1 MTPSRS
7 LENGEKQMNWN
18 ESPQTASPKNVL
30 RDSNSNGNY
39 VNGHGTNINGD
50 GSDGVGN
57 GINANGSATKI
68 NGNGTYTNGNGAHTN
83 GNGVHTNG
91 HGISLESQTSDSKVH
106 STSKFKEEFRAICAK
121 VLKIDIEELDDTCSF
136 VSLGG
141 DSISAIKLVTE
152 CEVRGIELKTVDV
165 ISTHTISGLFA
176 TANFRPFGKHSNGKT
191 GISYSRNQED
201 DDPSPFA
208 LWTAHRDSDLIE
220 KRQRL
225 EEIAVLCGVETE
237 EIEDVYPCTPLQEGL
252 IAITTRQPT
261 AYVQRRVCRLT
272 NEIDLER
279 FWAAW
284 ETLVAN
290 VASLRTRIIMGPG
303 GQSLQVVIREKLLWR
318 RGSNLGRYL
327 SRDRADGMMLGQPLA
342 RFGRIQ
348 EETGSFFV
356 WTAHHSIFDG
366 WSALLLYRQLLAI
379 YQQSYVPRLVP
390 FSRFLRYLAE
400 QDSTAATR
408 YWHSQLHGDTMA
420 DWPALPS
427 SNYQPQPQHVF
438 RSSINLPHGYKPGT
452 IMISNLLRAAWAL
465 VMAQYSGNDD
475 VIFAVTV
482 SGRSAPVSQIAD
494 IIAPTITTVPVRI
507 RIDRSMSIAELL
519 LEIQSQA
526 AKMIE
531 HEHTGLQT
539 IKKLLPEF
547 GTALELRN
555 LLIVQPEAESDD
567 YVYKE
572 FPGLE
577 AIREAM
583 EDFDNYGLNVECI
596 LGSQSIEV
604 LVNYDDHVINTMHL
618 RDVMGQFTYTVQC
631 LCNPSVSKLS
641 VNDVATIKTSDQ
653 QRILEWNEH
662 IPPSVD
668 RCIHHLVQDQVNI
681 QPAKL
686 AVDAWDGKYTY
697 ADLARESISL
707 AHHLVGLGL
716 GPEQPVG
723 LCGSVLPL
731 GVSHPFAR
739 TSGIVQ
745 EAKVRIVLVDESQRT
760 ELAKLATTLIVV
772 DSELIAA
779 LPSEAKPPETGVT
792 PENVAWI
799 LFTSGSTGT
808 PKGVVLQHA
817 SLCTS
822 LIGHANTVGINK
834 YTRTFQFAAFTFD
847 VSLCDIF
854 STLQAGGCVCMPSED
869 ERMNSLAE
877 AASRMEVNYAELT
890 STVTE
895 TISPSQV
902 PSLATLA
909 LSGEALKPSVLSTWA
924 RHSSVFNSYGPTE
937 CSIVASNS
945 KRLSNVEEAQNIG
958 GPMSSIFWVVQA
970 ANFHQLCP
978 IGAPGELLI
987 EGPLLARGYLNDEVK
1002 TEKAFIIDPDFT
1014 KQLGL
1019 SPGRRMYR
1027 TGDLVRQNQDG
1038 SLMYLGRCD
1047 STQVKVRGQRVEVSE
1062 IEYQISRQLPEI
1074 QTVAVEMLQRGT
1086 QASLVAV
1093 VNFAMDSKYAAPAA
1107 FDTTTTKTETIFS
1120 TDALR
1125 AVFQDLQLAL
1135 SQVLPAYMIPTLYA
1149 PMSTI
1154 PMNASGK
1161 LDRRVLRTKL
1171 DSMSFDELRVYM
1183 ADDGPKAAPSTDAEK
1198 QVQSLWSEVL
1208 AINPQDI
1215 ALSDN
1220 FFRIG
1225 GDSIAAMRMVALK
1238 ASRRLRLTVADVFQH
1253 PQLSD
1258 LAFVI
1263 QRRLQMVEDG
1273 VQEEDSAPF
1282 DLWAKFKV
1290 DGLDSTKRA
1299 QELAII
1305 ATRCD
1310 IRVDDIEDIYP
1321 CTPLQEGLIAIT
1333 THQPTA
1339 YVSRQIY
1346 KLAPTLDV
1354 VRFQKAWQT
1363 LAQVTPILRT
1373 RILAGLDTS
1382 DVSLQVVVRGSI
1394 TWQYGADSG
1403 TLSDYVAQD
1412 RKSGMRLGQPL
1423 VRFGLVRNS
1432 SEQFFIWTAHHSVYD
1447 GWSVSLMYQ
1456 HLYDIYFDQRIPST
1470 IPYARF
1476 IRYLIRHDDAA
1487 SEKYWRSQ
1495 LQGEVVSNW
1504 PPLPRADY
1512 QPRPQQRYTCDII
1525 LPDHT
1530 MNDRVNSLLPS
1541 VLRAAWGVTMSKYTG
1556 QGDVVFGVTLLGRN
1570 APVSQITE
1578 MTGPTITT
1586 VPVRIHLDGPQ
1597 PLTINQF
1604 LQNVQKQAAD
1614 MINYEH
1620 AGLQVIKKLVP
1631 ELNSSLELRNLLVI
1645 QPASETDGTAFPG
1658 LDPLPVD
1665 LEGFDSYGLTIE
1677 CSILSGLVKVEARY
1691 DENVIAT
1698 PQLKRTIRT
1707 FEHVVKQLLDV
1718 RNSVYRLEEM
1728 SWLSDYDEEAI
1739 ANWSKAT
1746 PIRVE
1751 RCIHELVQEQT
1762 KLRPNATAICAWD
1775 GNLTYAELDMQAT
1788 WLARYLTSLGAC
1800 SQRMVGICMD
1810 KSKWAGV
1817 SMLAV
1822 LKAGAVLVPLGVNH
1836 PEARIKAMVD
1846 DTDTQ
1851 IILVDEKQRDRL
1863 SIQGVR
1869 LITVDA
1875 DILKKLPVLAE
1886 KEELL
1891 GSVNPD
1897 DAAWVIYTS
1906 GSTGKP
1912 KGVVLQHVA
1921 LCSSIQAHGA
1931 RFGMGTST
1939 RMLQF
1944 AAHTFDACIQDYF
1957 TTLSWGGVVCVPS
1970 ENDRMSDLTTAMCQM
1985 KVTFATLTSTV
1996 ARLIDPHKVPSMQ
2009 KLALVGEPVKA
2020 DVVKQWL
2027 GHTIVLNAYG
2037 PSECSIHSSCGEPL
2051 ADSTK
2056 SAVIGT
2062 GMGTRL
2068 WVVDV
2073 DYNQLCPIGAPG
2085 ELLIEGPLLA
2095 REYLNDP
2102 RKTKAAFVSDP
2113 RFAQKFGL
2121 APGTRMYRTGDLV
2134 KQNEDSSITHLGRR
2148 DTQIKIRGQRVEV
2161 GEIEFQIAQHP
2172 QVRTVAVELLEQDS
2186 NGSQVILT
2194 AVIEFTEDS
2203 EYRNGPVTSSGLLTL
2218 TPSLSLA
2225 FEMLRGALFQ
2235 VLPSY
2240 MLPSM
2245 YVPIVDMPMNVNGK
2259 LDRRAV
2265 RDLLQAMTPDVRQQY
2280 LSASDHKVAPSTRE
2294 ECLVHSLW
2302 TEALS
2307 LSFSQVGIYDNF
2319 FQIGG
2324 DSVVAMRMVAT
2335 ESARELQLTVA
2346 DLFQHPRLIELA
2358 ELLAKRSVDKKVEAD
2373 PEPFSL
2379 WLEPQ
2384 IGSEQQQEKL
2394 TMVAKQ
2400 CGISVNHVEDVY
2412 PCTPLQVGLMAIT
2425 ARQPLA
2431 YIDRQVYKLADTI
2444 DLDRF
2449 QAAWRAL
2456 SDATPILRT
2465 RIITSEGPQSF
2476 LQVVV
2481 GGCDP
2486 WRDSNDLEDY
2496 MASDRDVGIALGK
2509 PLVRMGLVRERNSEE
2524 RYFVW
2529 TAHHSVYDGTSA
2541 LLMYQ
2546 QLASIYFHGSLLPTA
2561 PFTRF
2566 IRYLARKEVIAAESA
2581 AYWADQLQGEVMA
2594 NWPPLPRID
2603 YQPKPQHEM
2612 TQIFRL
2618 PQFESRSVVTI
2629 SNVIRAAWALVMAQ
2643 RTGHSD
2649 VVFAVT
2655 VSGRNA
2661 PISQVDSIIA
2671 PTISTVPVRVQI
2683 DWTQDVAGF
2692 LFAIQ
2697 NQAAQ
2702 MIDYE
2707 HTGLRAIKALVPEL
2721 GPTLDIRNVLVV
2733 QTAEER
2739 GAADHFPGIEALP
2752 QGKENFDS
2760 YGLLTECTLG
2770 TDGEVRIDF
2779 RYDDNVIPS
2788 SSIKRISAQFAHL
2801 VQQLCGNATSTLH
2814 RLNELVLIAPED
2826 QEQIMKWNPMLPPR
2840 VDSCIHELF
2849 YKQVM
2854 ARPQAEAVSGWDG
2867 ELSYSDLADE
2877 SIRLAYQLI
2886 SLGIG
2891 PEMKVGL
2898 CIDKSKWAIIAIMSI
2913 LFAGGVV
2920 VPLGVTHPL
2929 PRLDV
2934 VIEDASIDLILVD
2947 QHQRKRLAALSQ
2959 NVKLITVNDALLR
2972 TLPVHTEPP
2981 VTGVVSRNAAW
2992 IIYTSGSTGTPKG
3005 VVLEHGGC
3013 CTSMRTQGKK
3023 MNLSAETRA
3032 LQFTPFTF
3040 DVSISDVSATLIYGG
3055 CICVISES
3063 DRVNNLPGAIREMKV
3078 NFASLTPTV
3087 AQMLSPAELPSLKT
3101 LALTGEAVKPE
3112 VVELWMNSVAL
3123 YDTYGPSEGSVCT
3136 CNGPLSSPDQADNI
3150 GFPMSTLHWVTQ
3162 LHNHNQLCPIGAPGE
3177 LLIEGPLLARGYL
3190 NQARTK
3196 ESFVND
3202 PAFTK
3207 QQTGLPSARHIYR
3220 TGDLVRQNED
3230 GSFIYLGRR
3239 DDQIKIRGQRV
3250 EVGEIEYQIVCELP
3264 GTHSAAVAMLQD
3276 GKNISL
3282 IAIVD
3287 FKSDSEHYPGELES
3301 LGTLAPTPQL
3311 RAAFNELRQ
3320 SLTKLLPSYMVPAIF
3335 VPVVQ
3340 MPTNISGKLDRLGV
3354 RALLRAI
3361 PSDHLARYMIDET
3374 LPSETPSTKM
3384 EKVIQSLWAEAL
3396 DIPMDNI
3403 SAHDNFFQIGGD
3415 SVTAMRIVAAT
3426 TRTNQLQLTVSDIFQ
3441 NPKLSDLAS
3450 VMTEHRKNHFD
3461 VMDEDPEPFSL
3472 WEAVISDNSNE
3483 QKRQIEAIA
3492 QQCNVSVDDIEDIY
3506 PCTALQEGLLAVTAR
3521 QTSAYVS
3528 RQAYVLSD
3536 QIDISRFKEAWRK
3549 LVAGIHILRTRAVV
3563 GPDSLLQVVV
3573 RDEITWRHGSNL
3585 EDYIQQDKEEGIR
3598 LGQPLSRYGLV
3609 QLPSGEQVF
3618 VWTAH
3623 HSIYDGWTIR
3633 LMCRQLISL
3642 YRQEEDIS
3650 TSIPYS
3656 RFIQYL
3662 TQINIEDSI
3671 EYWREQLRGESV
3683 TANWPSLPQP
3693 NYEPRPR
3700 HLLRKHISLPR
3711 TENQGIVMS
3720 NILRAAWGLVM
3731 IQYSGENDVVYAANL
3746 SGRNVPVR
3754 DVAEICAPTITTVPI
3769 RLRLD
3774 HTSTQTVGDF
3784 LQNIQQQAIEMIN
3797 HEHTGLQ
3804 VIKSLAPELSDS
3816 VLKLRNLLVIQP
3828 AAESDTHLDFPG
3840 IELVPSDIADFD
3852 AYGVNIEC
3860 TLGQEI
3866 AVEARY
3872 DENVVET
3879 PYMNGVLDQFVY
3891 IVGLLCDPSISRWN
3905 ATVPERVTKCIH
3917 ELVQEQALARPTA
3930 LAVQAWDGKLT
3941 YGELD
3946 NLANR
3951 LAHQLVSF
3959 GIGSLPDQMVGV
3971 CMEKSLFAVVA
3982 MLAVLKAG
3990 GVVVPLGVTH
4000 PITRLDTIIHD
4011 TGITVLL
4018 VDASQDERLA
4028 ELSPTR
4034 ILVNSDHLYHYLPA
4048 RTQPPK
4054 TPVNHMDAAW
4064 VIYTS
4069 GTTGTPKGAVS
4080 EHGTLSTS
4088 IKAHGARY
4096 GFGHHTRKLN
4106 YAAHT
4111 FDGTIE
4117 DFFTTL
4123 SWGGVCC
4130 IPSEEDRMDKYK
4142 LMEFMNLT
4150 KVNSAAMTYT
4160 VASLLSPRDL
4170 PTLHTLVLGGEPA
4183 TIDVVSTWM
4192 TEVNLF
4198 NCYGPSECSI
4208 FSAAAGP
4215 TKNTNELHNIGF
4227 PIGTRLWVADI
4238 ENYHKLAPIGA
4249 PGELLIEG
4257 PQLARGYLND
4267 ESKTSAAFIVDP
4279 AFTTHFK
4286 LPLGTRMYRSGDIVR
4301 QKNDGS
4307 LVYVARRDMQ
4317 VKIRGQRV
4325 EIGEIESQISQH
4337 ISEAR
4342 TIAVELLK
4350 LGTQSQP
4357 VLVAAVEFA
4366 DGSQYHTGDVTSF
4379 GMLAPTEAI
4388 REAFIKLRGTLF
4400 QVLPGYMVPSAYL
4413 TIAEMPRN
4421 ISGKLDRKTLRT
4433 MLEAIPAD
4441 AIQQYLDGEAK
4452 TLPSTQVELQLQAL
4466 WAEALGISVDG
4477 VGAHDNFFQLG
4488 GDSVAAMR
4496 IVAMSQAREM
4506 GLSVAD
4512 IFAYP
4517 RLSELA
4523 VILDGRKNSNE
4534 VFYSDPEPFA
4544 LWPRATNKVLDEN
4557 TLLADIASKC
4567 NVTVNQIEDIYPCTP
4582 LQEGMIAITARQS
4595 AAYVSRQ
4602 IYALDTTVIELG
4614 KFQRAWQVLA
4624 NATPILRTRLVITQ
4638 NGQSMQVVLRDTI
4651 AWRHST
4657 DLDAYVNED
4666 RAEGIS
4672 LGQPLLRYSLVKQI
4686 TGECFFVWTAHHSIY
4701 DGWTMRSICQRLV
4714 EMYNNI
4720 DNSSYQMPQSVP
4732 YSRFIHYLTQSD
4744 KSAAATFW
4752 RQQLHGDIMADWP
4765 SLPSIDYQPKPQHR
4779 DRKTIRVAG
4788 STSKNILTSNI
4799 LRAAWALLMSQYTGH
4814 PDVVFAASVSG
4825 RNAPVWQIGE
4835 IAGPTLTTVPVRV
4848 QAKPG
4853 MTVRQF
4859 IQEVQEQSTAMI
4871 RFEHTGLQNIKALVP
4886 EAAMALELR
4895 NVLVVQIA
4903 EESDHRIDFPGLE
4916 ALPMPFEDFDSFGI
4930 HLECTP
4936 GLDDIEVEARYDVN
4950 IVSAPHMKRVL
4961 NQFEYVV
4968 QKFHDSEYSDFS
4980 LQSIQLNPHDERQI
4994 LEWNATVPSHTERCV
5009 HNLVDDHVAARPMA
5023 PAICGWDGDLTY
5035 RELSRIATSLAFH
5048 LQHELGVG
5056 PEQKVGVCMDKS
5068 KWAVVAMLA
5077 VMYAGGVVVPL
5088 GVAHPL
5094 TRIRGILIDSASSVV
5109 LVDATQRERLVD
5121 LHTSLICVD
5130 AKLIARLS
5138 SQNQKQNQ
5146 TQKLQVEVT
5155 PGNLAWV
5162 VYTSGSTGKPKGVML
5177 EHRALSTALQAHGSA
5192 FGMDTNT
5199 RTIQFAAHTFD
5210 AAIQDIFTT
5219 FSKGGCVCIPSEHDR
5234 VNNLT
5239 KAMASMN
5246 VNFANFTS
5254 TVASMLVPEEL
5265 PSLKT
5270 MILAGEAVTPTAVGL
5285 WSQHVT
5291 IFNSYGPSECS
5302 INSSCSKPVK
5312 EVSQA
5317 SNVGLPLSCCFW
5329 VTNTTDYNSLCPIGA
5344 PGELLIEGPI
5354 QARGYLNDKEQTNK
5368 SFVTDPGFTKKLGL
5382 SGRRMYRTGDL
5393 VRQNADGTL
5402 TYLGRQDLQV
5412 KIRGQRVEIG
5422 EIEYQ
5427 IKKKLLGARTVAVEK
5442 IEQGGHSEQT
5452 RLVTMMDFKDT
5463 SEHSHNPD
5471 ILASGAL
5478 SPTPKLQ
5485 TAFEKLRQSLSEVL
5499 PSYMVPT
5506 FYVPVAQ
5513 MPVNASNKLD
5523 RRAVKAVLA
5532 SLTPDALQQ
5541 YLPGG
5546 TDTKQAPDT
5555 DLGRLIQ
5562 GLWADAL
5569 GISTDTISM
5578 TDNIFHLGGDS
5589 VTAMRIVAAAYSHEL
5604 QLTVTDI
5611 FQHPQLADLVNTLS
5625 NRSLERNTEI
5635 QEDPM
5640 AFELWEEA
5648 ASCSTE
5654 ERKRLLTEVAAQC
5667 GVAVSHIEDV
5677 YPSTP
5682 LQEGLMAITARQPA
5696 AYVSRQVYTLAK
5708 TVDQLKFK
5716 MAWQALSSEAHI
5728 LRTRLLVAPHGLQ
5741 VVVNDR
5747 IDWHHGTDLENYL
5760 QADRRAG
5767 MSPGKPLVRYGLIKQ
5782 PSGETFFV
5790 WTSHHSLYDGWTL
5803 RSLGKRL
5810 LDLYNDGSP
5819 QSFVPFSRFIRYLQF
5834 GRPGNDDTA
5843 TYWRNELEGDIV
5855 TDWPSLPRSDYQP
5868 LPRDNFSR
5876 AITLPDSHHSGSV
5889 VMSNVIR
5896 AAWALVMSQYA
5907 GHNDVAFAATVSGRN
5922 APVWQIEDIPAPTI
5936 TTVPLR
5942 ISVDPMQT
5950 VAEFLDTVQQQAVR
5964 MIDYEH
5970 TGLQGIKA
5978 LAPDLGPAIDLR
5990 NLLVVQPAA
5999 DSDSNVQ
6006 LDFPGLGSVSMPIEP
6021 FNSYGLTVE
6030 CKLASHE
6037 IVVDVHYD
6045 KDVISSAQLKR
6056 VIDFFACVVQ
6066 RILTQSP
6073 RSYRIQEIVA
6083 IGEEDLQQ
6091 VLAWNSTIPP
6101 NVDKCIHE
6109 MVQAQVKKSPAALAI
6124 SAWDGDLTYEEF
6136 FKSSARLAHH
6146 LVALGVN
6153 TGSNIGICMDKSKW
6167 GPVSMLS
6174 IMQAGAA
6181 IMPLGTSHPLARIE
6195 TIVRNSEASVI
6206 IVDEKQRQRLD
6217 QLYTE
6222 TSLTLVTVDSKF
6234 FKQLPAQTKAPSTG
6248 VRPSDASWLI
6258 HTSGSTGVPK
6268 GVIIDHVT
6276 MSTSLR
6282 AQGSWLGLNQKSR
6295 FLQFSNYT
6303 FDNVITD
6310 TFATTVFGGCVC
6322 VPSEDAR
6329 MNNLPGFMA
6338 TANVNVAM
6346 LTSTVARQ
6354 ISPSQVP
6361 SLHTLILTGEPVRA
6375 DVVSTWLGHADI
6387 YNAYGPT
6394 EGSMSTCTK
6403 PMMRSDQ
6410 VSNIGY
6416 PLATR
6421 AWITQPDHIQL
6432 SPIGAPGELF
6442 IEGPLLARGYLN
6454 NPEMTRDSFII
6465 NPEFTKR
6472 LGLEN
6477 RRVYRTG
6484 DLVRQNEDGS
6494 LIYLGRRDLQVK
6506 IRGQR
6511 VEVGE
6516 IELQIIKHTPGAE
6529 LVAVELIQQKDTK
6542 EEKRNL
6548 IAAIE
6553 FAKDS
6558 EHCHGS
6564 QNTPGPQ
6571 ILAPTDALR
6580 DDFARLRGLLY
6591 QVLPSYMIPSAFIPT
6606 TNLDRNL
6613 SGKLDRKGLRGLLEA
6628 LSSQQLR
6635 QYSASGGSKVNPST
6649 TMERQLQTL
6658 WAEALG
6664 IPADQVGAHD
6674 NFFQIGG
6681 DSMVAM
6687 RVVAASHSKD
6697 LNLRVNDIF
6706 QHSCLSD
6713 LAVVLTDRLAHNFN
6727 GGQDGHAPFSLIKT
6741 DDIDDFLQQIASSV
6755 VGCAIQDIVD
6765 ILPTTDF
6772 QSSIID
6778 TALAAPKSGTSHFLL
6793 DGNGPCDTRA
6803 LKKSCLEL
6811 IQATDTLRT
6820 GYVFDQ
6826 GNLLQVIQAYFEPE
6840 IKIYETDSTIE
6851 AVTEDIVSRDMYQP
6865 IGLGRPFTQIAIIR
6879 ETATLKHRVL
6889 LRLTHAEYDAHS
6901 MGSIWQNLRS
6911 LYEGGSTRPQ
6921 AKFSDFLY
6929 NQRQSIN
6936 ADTYD
6941 YWRDL
6946 LKGSSMPAINL
6957 SAKKIGQYP
6966 SKVNQDLFRTIETP
6980 DLMVEGRTSAMLVKS
6995 AWSLVLSQ
7003 FLRVNDVVFA
7013 DTVSTRTTV
7022 DSSLMDAMGC
7032 CVTLIPFRVT
7042 LEQQWTIKDL
7052 LDNVRDQQSQ
7062 SMQHSQLGFRE
7073 ILRECTDWPASTR
7086 FTSALNHISSGPESS
7101 IFSMR
7106 GVEYSISEMEIKDP
7120 LWEIDVGITT
7130 IQRGSE
7136 LEIRLSYLPAN
7147 ISESVA
7153 TSLLDALHN
7162 TLQFIHNNPLS
7173 PVKQVLSFH
7182 TDMKIQNGSS
7192 N

>member
-1 MTPSRS
+1 
-7 LENGEKQMNWN
+7 
-18 ESPQTASPKNVL
+18 
-30 RDSNSNGNY
+30 
-39 VNGHGTNINGD
+39 
-50 GSDGVGN
+50 
-57 GINANGSATKI
+57 
-68 NGNGTYTNGNGAHTN
+68 
-83 GNGVHTNG
+83 
-91 HGISLESQTSDSKVH
+91 
-106 STSKFKEEFRAICAK
+106 
-121 VLKIDIEELDDTCSF
+121 
-136 VSLGG
+136 
-141 DSISAIKLVTE
+141 
-152 CEVRGIELKTVDV
+152 
-165 ISTHTISGLFA
+165 
-176 TANFRPFGKHSNGKT
+176 
-191 GISYSRNQED
+191 
-201 DDPSPFA
+201 
-208 LWTAHRDSDLIE
+208 
-220 KRQRL
+220 
-225 EEIAVLCGVETE
+225 
-237 EIEDVYPCTPLQEGL
+237 
-252 IAITTRQPT
+252 
-261 AYVQRRVCRLT
+261 
-272 NEIDLER
+272 
-279 FWAAW
+279 
-284 ETLVAN
+284 
-290 VASLRTRIIMGPG
+290 
-303 GQSLQVVIREKLLWR
+303 
-318 RGSNLGRYL
+318 
-327 SRDRADGMMLGQPLA
+327 
-342 RFGRIQ
+342 
-348 EETGSFFV
+348 
-356 WTAHHSIFDG
+356 
-366 WSALLLYRQLLAI
+366 
-379 YQQSYVPRLVP
+379 
-390 FSRFLRYLAE
+390 
-400 QDSTAATR
+400 
-408 YWHSQLHGDTMA
+408 
-420 DWPALPS
+420 
-427 SNYQPQPQHVF
+427 
-438 RSSINLPHGYKPGT
+438 
-452 IMISNLLRAAWAL
+452 
-465 VMAQYSGNDD
+465 
-475 VIFAVTV
+475 
-482 SGRSAPVSQIAD
+482 
-494 IIAPTITTVPVRI
+494 
-507 RIDRSMSIAELL
+507 
-519 LEIQSQA
+519 
-526 AKMIE
+526 
-531 HEHTGLQT
+531 
-539 IKKLLPEF
+539 
-547 GTALELRN
+547 
-555 LLIVQPEAESDD
+555 
-567 YVYKE
+567 
-572 FPGLE
+572 
-577 AIREAM
+577 
-583 EDFDNYGLNVECI
+583 
-596 LGSQSIEV
+596 
-604 LVNYDDHVINTMHL
+604 
-618 RDVMGQFTYTVQC
+618 
-631 LCNPSVSKLS
+631 
-641 VNDVATIKTSDQ
+641 
-653 QRILEWNEH
+653 
-662 IPPSVD
+662 
-668 RCIHHLVQDQVNI
+668 
-681 QPAKL
+681 
-686 AVDAWDGKYTY
+686 
-697 ADLARESISL
+697 
-707 AHHLVGLGL
+707 
-716 GPEQPVG
+716 
-723 LCGSVLPL
+723 
-731 GVSHPFAR
+731 
-739 TSGIVQ
+739 
-745 EAKVRIVLVDESQRT
+745 
-760 ELAKLATTLIVV
+760 
-772 DSELIAA
+772 
-779 LPSEAKPPETGVT
+779 
-792 PENVAWI
+792 
-799 LFTSGSTGT
+799 
-808 PKGVVLQHA
+808 
-817 SLCTS
+817 
-822 LIGHANTVGINK
+822 
-834 YTRTFQFAAFTFD
+834 
-847 VSLCDIF
+847 
-854 STLQAGGCVCMPSED
+854 
-869 ERMNSLAE
+869 
-877 AASRMEVNYAELT
+877 
-890 STVTE
+890 
-895 TISPSQV
+895 
-902 PSLATLA
+902 
-909 LSGEALKPSVLSTWA
+909 
-924 RHSSVFNSYGPTE
+924 
-937 CSIVASNS
+937 
-945 KRLSNVEEAQNIG
+945 
-958 GPMSSIFWVVQA
+958 
-970 ANFHQLCP
+970 
-978 IGAPGELLI
+978 
-987 EGPLLARGYLNDEVK
+987 
-1002 TEKAFIIDPDFT
+1002 
-1014 KQLGL
+1014 
-1019 SPGRRMYR
+1019 
-1027 TGDLVRQNQDG
+1027 
-1038 SLMYLGRCD
+1038 
-1047 STQVKVRGQRVEVSE
+1047 
-1062 IEYQISRQLPEI
+1062 
-1074 QTVAVEMLQRGT
+1074 
-1086 QASLVAV
+1086 
-1093 VNFAMDSKYAAPAA
+1093 
-1107 FDTTTTKTETIFS
+1107 
-1120 TDALR
+1120 
-1125 AVFQDLQLAL
+1125 
-1135 SQVLPAYMIPTLYA
+1135 
-1149 PMSTI
+1149 
-1154 PMNASGK
+1154 
-1161 LDRRVLRTKL
+1161 
-1171 DSMSFDELRVYM
+1171 
-1183 ADDGPKAAPSTDAEK
+1183 
-1198 QVQSLWSEVL
+1198 
-1208 AINPQDI
+1208 
-1215 ALSDN
+1215 
-1220 FFRIG
+1220 
-1225 GDSIAAMRMVALK
+1225 
-1238 ASRRLRLTVADVFQH
+1238 
-1253 PQLSD
+1253 
-1258 LAFVI
+1258 
-1263 QRRLQMVEDG
+1263 
-1273 VQEEDSAPF
+1273 
-1282 DLWAKFKV
+1282 
-1290 DGLDSTKRA
+1290 
-1299 QELAII
+1299 
-1305 ATRCD
+1305 
-1310 IRVDDIEDIYP
+1310 
-1321 CTPLQEGLIAIT
+1321 
-1333 THQPTA
+1333 
-1339 YVSRQIY
+1339 
-1346 KLAPTLDV
+1346 
-1354 VRFQKAWQT
+1354 
-1363 LAQVTPILRT
+1363 
-1373 RILAGLDTS
+1373 
-1382 DVSLQVVVRGSI
+1382 
-1394 TWQYGADSG
+1394 
-1403 TLSDYVAQD
+1403 
-1412 RKSGMRLGQPL
+1412 
-1423 VRFGLVRNS
+1423 
-1432 SEQFFIWTAHHSVYD
+1432 
-1447 GWSVSLMYQ
+1447 
-1456 HLYDIYFDQRIPST
+1456 
-1470 IPYARF
+1470 
-1476 IRYLIRHDDAA
+1476 
-1487 SEKYWRSQ
+1487 
-1495 LQGEVVSNW
+1495 
-1504 PPLPRADY
+1504 
-1512 QPRPQQRYTCDII
+1512 
-1525 LPDHT
+1525 
-1530 MNDRVNSLLPS
+1530 
-1541 VLRAAWGVTMSKYTG
+1541 
-1556 QGDVVFGVTLLGRN
+1556 
-1570 APVSQITE
+1570 
-1578 MTGPTITT
+1578 
-1586 VPVRIHLDGPQ
+1586 
-1597 PLTINQF
+1597 
-1604 LQNVQKQAAD
+1604 
-1614 MINYEH
+1614 
-1620 AGLQVIKKLVP
+1620 
-1631 ELNSSLELRNLLVI
+1631 
-1645 QPASETDGTAFPG
+1645 
-1658 LDPLPVD
+1658 
-1665 LEGFDSYGLTIE
+1665 
-1677 CSILSGLVKVEARY
+1677 
-1691 DENVIAT
+1691 
-1698 PQLKRTIRT
+1698 
-1707 FEHVVKQLLDV
+1707 
-1718 RNSVYRLEEM
+1718 
-1728 SWLSDYDEEAI
+1728 
-1739 ANWSKAT
+1739 
-1746 PIRVE
+1746 
-1751 RCIHELVQEQT
+1751 
-1762 KLRPNATAICAWD
+1762 
-1775 GNLTYAELDMQAT
+1775 
-1788 WLARYLTSLGAC
+1788 
-1800 SQRMVGICMD
+1800 
-1810 KSKWAGV
+1810 
-1817 SMLAV
+1817 
-1822 LKAGAVLVPLGVNH
+1822 
-1836 PEARIKAMVD
+1836 
-1846 DTDTQ
+1846 
-1851 IILVDEKQRDRL
+1851 
-1863 SIQGVR
+1863 
-1869 LITVDA
+1869 
-1875 DILKKLPVLAE
+1875 
-1886 KEELL
+1886 
-1891 GSVNPD
+1891 
-1897 DAAWVIYTS
+1897 
-1906 GSTGKP
+1906 
-1912 KGVVLQHVA
+1912 
-1921 LCSSIQAHGA
+1921 
-1931 RFGMGTST
+1931 
-1939 RMLQF
+1939 
-1944 AAHTFDACIQDYF
+1944 
-1957 TTLSWGGVVCVPS
+1957 
-1970 ENDRMSDLTTAMCQM
+1970 
-1985 KVTFATLTSTV
+1985 
-1996 ARLIDPHKVPSMQ
+1996 
-2009 KLALVGEPVKA
+2009 
-2020 DVVKQWL
+2020 
-2027 GHTIVLNAYG
+2027 
-2037 PSECSIHSSCGEPL
+2037 
-2051 ADSTK
+2051 
-2056 SAVIGT
+2056 
-2062 GMGTRL
+2062 
-2068 WVVDV
+2068 
-2073 DYNQLCPIGAPG
+2073 
-2085 ELLIEGPLLA
+2085 
-2095 REYLNDP
+2095 
-2102 RKTKAAFVSDP
+2102 
-2113 RFAQKFGL
+2113 
-2121 APGTRMYRTGDLV
+2121 
-2134 KQNEDSSITHLGRR
+2134 
-2148 DTQIKIRGQRVEV
+2148 
-2161 GEIEFQIAQHP
+2161 
-2172 QVRTVAVELLEQDS
+2172 
-2186 NGSQVILT
+2186 
-2194 AVIEFTEDS
+2194 
-2203 EYRNGPVTSSGLLTL
+2203 
-2218 TPSLSLA
+2218 
-2225 FEMLRGALFQ
+2225 
-2235 VLPSY
+2235 
-2240 MLPSM
+2240 
-2245 YVPIVDMPMNVNGK
+2245 
-2259 LDRRAV
+2259 
-2265 RDLLQAMTPDVRQQY
+2265 
-2280 LSASDHKVAPSTRE
+2280 
-2294 ECLVHSLW
+2294 
-2302 TEALS
+2302 
-2307 LSFSQVGIYDNF
+2307 
-2319 FQIGG
+2319 
-2324 DSVVAMRMVAT
+2324 
-2335 ESARELQLTVA
+2335 
-2346 DLFQHPRLIELA
+2346 
-2358 ELLAKRSVDKKVEAD
+2358 
-2373 PEPFSL
+2373 
-2379 WLEPQ
+2379 
-2384 IGSEQQQEKL
+2384 
-2394 TMVAKQ
+2394 
-2400 CGISVNHVEDVY
+2400 
-2412 PCTPLQVGLMAIT
+2412 
-2425 ARQPLA
+2425 
-2431 YIDRQVYKLADTI
+2431 
-2444 DLDRF
+2444 
-2449 QAAWRAL
+2449 
-2456 SDATPILRT
+2456 
-2465 RIITSEGPQSF
+2465 
-2476 LQVVV
+2476 
-2481 GGCDP
+2481 
-2486 WRDSNDLEDY
+2486 
-2496 MASDRDVGIALGK
+2496 
-2509 PLVRMGLVRERNSEE
+2509 
-2524 RYFVW
+2524 
-2529 TAHHSVYDGTSA
+2529 
-2541 LLMYQ
+2541 
-2546 QLASIYFHGSLLPTA
+2546 
-2561 PFTRF
+2561 
-2566 IRYLARKEVIAAESA
+2566 
-2581 AYWADQLQGEVMA
+2581 
-2594 NWPPLPRID
+2594 
-2603 YQPKPQHEM
+2603 
-2612 TQIFRL
+2612 
-2618 PQFESRSVVTI
+2618 
-2629 SNVIRAAWALVMAQ
+2629 
-2643 RTGHSD
+2643 
-2649 VVFAVT
+2649 
-2655 VSGRNA
+2655 
-2661 PISQVDSIIA
+2661 
-2671 PTISTVPVRVQI
+2671 
-2683 DWTQDVAGF
+2683 
-2692 LFAIQ
+2692 
-2697 NQAAQ
+2697 
-2702 MIDYE
+2702 
-2707 HTGLRAIKALVPEL
+2707 
-2721 GPTLDIRNVLVV
+2721 
-2733 QTAEER
+2733 
-2739 GAADHFPGIEALP
+2739 
-2752 QGKENFDS
+2752 
-2760 YGLLTECTLG
+2760 
-2770 TDGEVRIDF
+2770 
-2779 RYDDNVIPS
+2779 
-2788 SSIKRISAQFAHL
+2788 
-2801 VQQLCGNATSTLH
+2801 
-2814 RLNELVLIAPED
+2814 
-2826 QEQIMKWNPMLPPR
+2826 
-2840 VDSCIHELF
+2840 
-2849 YKQVM
+2849 
-2854 ARPQAEAVSGWDG
+2854 
-2867 ELSYSDLADE
+2867 
-2877 SIRLAYQLI
+2877 
-2886 SLGIG
+2886 
-2891 PEMKVGL
+2891 
-2898 CIDKSKWAIIAIMSI
+2898 
-2913 LFAGGVV
+2913 
-2920 VPLGVTHPL
+2920 
-2929 PRLDV
+2929 
-2934 VIEDASIDLILVD
+2934 
-2947 QHQRKRLAALSQ
+2947 
-2959 NVKLITVNDALLR
+2959 
-2972 TLPVHTEPP
+2972 
-2981 VTGVVSRNAAW
+2981 
-2992 IIYTSGSTGTPKG
+2992 
-3005 VVLEHGGC
+3005 
-3013 CTSMRTQGKK
+3013 
-3023 MNLSAETRA
+3023 
-3032 LQFTPFTF
+3032 
-3040 DVSISDVSATLIYGG
+3040 
-3055 CICVISES
+3055 
-3063 DRVNNLPGAIREMKV
+3063 
-3078 NFASLTPTV
+3078 
-3087 AQMLSPAELPSLKT
+3087 
-3101 LALTGEAVKPE
+3101 
-3112 VVELWMNSVAL
+3112 
-3123 YDTYGPSEGSVCT
+3123 
-3136 CNGPLSSPDQADNI
+3136 
-3150 GFPMSTLHWVTQ
+3150 
-3162 LHNHNQLCPIGAPGE
+3162 
-3177 LLIEGPLLARGYL
+3177 
-3190 NQARTK
+3190 
-3196 ESFVND
+3196 
-3202 PAFTK
+3202 
-3207 QQTGLPSARHIYR
+3207 
-3220 TGDLVRQNED
+3220 
-3230 GSFIYLGRR
+3230 
-3239 DDQIKIRGQRV
+3239 
-3250 EVGEIEYQIVCELP
+3250 
-3264 GTHSAAVAMLQD
+3264 
-3276 GKNISL
+3276 
-3282 IAIVD
+3282 
-3287 FKSDSEHYPGELES
+3287 
-3301 LGTLAPTPQL
+3301 
-3311 RAAFNELRQ
+3311 
-3320 SLTKLLPSYMVPAIF
+3320 
-3335 VPVVQ
+3335 
-3340 MPTNISGKLDRLGV
+3340 
-3354 RALLRAI
+3354 
-3361 PSDHLARYMIDET
+3361 
-3374 LPSETPSTKM
+3374 
-3384 EKVIQSLWAEAL
+3384 
-3396 DIPMDNI
+3396 
-3403 SAHDNFFQIGGD
+3403 
-3415 SVTAMRIVAAT
+3415 
-3426 TRTNQLQLTVSDIFQ
+3426 
-3441 NPKLSDLAS
+3441 
-3450 VMTEHRKNHFD
+3450 
-3461 VMDEDPEPFSL
+3461 
-3472 WEAVISDNSNE
+3472 
-3483 QKRQIEAIA
+3483 
-3492 QQCNVSVDDIEDIY
+3492 
-3506 PCTALQEGLLAVTAR
+3506 
-3521 QTSAYVS
+3521 
-3528 RQAYVLSD
+3528 
-3536 QIDISRFKEAWRK
+3536 
-3549 LVAGIHILRTRAVV
+3549 
-3563 GPDSLLQVVV
+3563 
-3573 RDEITWRHGSNL
+3573 
-3585 EDYIQQDKEEGIR
+3585 
-3598 LGQPLSRYGLV
+3598 
-3609 QLPSGEQVF
+3609 
-3618 VWTAH
+3618 
-3623 HSIYDGWTIR
+3623 
-3633 LMCRQLISL
+3633 
-3642 YRQEEDIS
+3642 
-3650 TSIPYS
+3650 
-3656 RFIQYL
+3656 
-3662 TQINIEDSI
+3662 
-3671 EYWREQLRGESV
+3671 
-3683 TANWPSLPQP
+3683 
-3693 NYEPRPR
+3693 
-3700 HLLRKHISLPR
+3700 
-3711 TENQGIVMS
+3711 
-3720 NILRAAWGLVM
+3720 
-3731 IQYSGENDVVYAANL
+3731 
-3746 SGRNVPVR
+3746 
-3754 DVAEICAPTITTVPI
+3754 
-3769 RLRLD
+3769 
-3774 HTSTQTVGDF
+3774 
-3784 LQNIQQQAIEMIN
+3784 MIN

-3891 IVGLLCDPSISRWN
+3891 IVGLLCDPSVRTQQLRDVNLLNSEDKTQISRWN

-4701 DGWTMRSICQRLV
+4701 DGWTMRSI
-4714 EMYNNI
+4714 
-4720 DNSSYQMPQSVP
+4720 S
-4732 YSRFIHYLTQSD
+4732 
-4744 KSAAATFW
+4744 
-4752 RQQLHGDIMADWP
+4752 
-4765 SLPSIDYQPKPQHR
+4765 
-4779 DRKTIRVAG
+4779 
-4788 STSKNILTSNI
+4788 
-4799 LRAAWALLMSQYTGH
+4799 
-4814 PDVVFAASVSG
+4814 SVSG

-6346 LTSTVARQ
+6346 LTST
-6354 ISPSQVP
+6354 
-6361 SLHTLILTGEPVRA
+6361 
-6375 DVVSTWLGHADI
+6375 
-6387 YNAYGPT
+6387 
-6394 EGSMSTCTK
+6394 
-6403 PMMRSDQ
+6403 
-6410 VSNIGY
+6410 
-6416 PLATR
+6416 
-6421 AWITQPDHIQL
+6421 PDHIQL

-6454 NPEMTRDSFII
+6454 NPEMT
-6465 NPEFTKR
+6465 
-6472 LGLEN
+6472 
-6477 RRVYRTG
+6477 
-6484 DLVRQNEDGS
+6484 
-6494 LIYLGRRDLQVK
+6494 
-6506 IRGQR
+6506 
-6511 VEVGE
+6511 
-6516 IELQIIKHTPGAE
+6516 H
-6529 LVAVELIQQKDTK
+6529 
-6542 EEKRNL
+6542 
-6548 IAAIE
+6548 
-6553 FAKDS
+6553 
-6558 EHCHGS
+6558 
-6564 QNTPGPQ
+6564 
-6571 ILAPTDALR
+6571 
-6580 DDFARLRGLLY
+6580 
-6591 QVLPSYMIPSAFIPT
+6591 
-6606 TNLDRNL
+6606 RNL

-6966 SKVNQDLFRTIETP
+6966 SKH
-6980 DLMVEGRTSAMLVKS
+6980 G
-6995 AWSLVLSQ
+6995 
-7003 FLRVNDVVFA
+7003 
-7013 DTVSTRTTV
+7013 
-7022 DSSLMDAMGC
+7022 
-7032 CVTLIPFRVT
+7032 
-7042 LEQQWTIKDL
+7042 
-7052 LDNVRDQQSQ
+7052 
-7062 SMQHSQLGFRE
+7062 
-7073 ILRECTDWPASTR
+7073 
-7086 FTSALNHISSGPESS
+7086 
-7101 IFSMR
+7101 
-7106 GVEYSISEMEIKDP
+7106 
-7120 LWEIDVGITT
+7120 
-7130 IQRGSE
+7130 
-7136 LEIRLSYLPAN
+7136 
-7147 ISESVA
+7147 
-7153 TSLLDALHN
+7153 
-7162 TLQFIHNNPLS
+7162 
-7173 PVKQVLSFH
+7173 LSF
-7182 TDMKIQNGSS
+7182 
-7192 N
+7192 